1 MNETPID
8 YDVKEYLDSYKINF
22 PNEDEMEASIE
33 FIMAHVPVKERSSAL
48 LARKAKAL
56 VMNSSRELMNFSW
69 LFWSL
74 NGLFLLLG
82 VICLLK
88 FNYNPYLTVF
98 ALAPLPFFVGIF
110 EILKSKDE
118 GLVELELTFKYN
130 AQQILTSRLLV
141 VGLYNFAVNIIIS
154 AITVAVYPEVLIAN
168 LFLIWTIPYVFVTGI
183 AFFIALKTKGIV
195 ASGTIIAVWF
205 AFCYGGLMI
214 PEVTEFFQKMNP
226 LPAAGLILAG
236 IIIWTIHILNFR
248 KIEIG
253 RERYEA

>member
-8 YDVKEYLDSYKINF
+8 YDVKEYLDSYKVDF

-33 FIMAHVPVKERSSAL
+33 FIMAQVPVKERKSAI

-56 VMNSSRELMNFSW
+56 VVNSSRELMNFSW
-69 LFWSL
+69 LFWCL

-82 VICLLK
+82 VICLL
-88 FNYNPYLTVF
+88 NVHSNPYMTVF
-98 ALAPLPFFVGIF
+98 ALAPLPFFTGIF

-118 GLVELELTFKYN
+118 GLVELELTLKYN

-141 VGLYNFAVNIIIS
+141 VGLYNFAVNLVIS
-154 AITVAVYPEVLIAN
+154 AITVAVFPEVLFAK
-168 LFLIWTIPYVFVTGI
+168 LFLAWTIPYVFVTGV

-195 ASGTIIAVWF
+195 ASGTIIAIWF
-205 AFCYGGLMI
+205 AFCYVGLMTQ
-214 PEVTEFFQKMNP
+214 EVTEFVHEINLF
-226 LPAAGLILAG
+226 PAAALVLMG
-236 IIIWTIHILNFR
+236 IVIWMAIIVNVR

>member
-8 YDVKEYLDSYKINF
+8 YDVKEYLDSYKVDF
-22 PNEDEMEASIE
+22 PNEDEIEASIE
-33 FIMAHVPVKERSSAL
+33 FIMAQVPVKERKSAI
-48 LARKAKAL
+48 LARKAKVL

-69 LFWSL
+69 LFWGL

-82 VICLLK
+82 VISLLNVH
-88 FNYNPYLTVF
+88 FNPYMTVF
-98 ALAPLPFFVGIF
+98 ALAPLPFFTGIF

-118 GLVELELTFKYN
+118 GLVELELTLKYN

-141 VGLYNFAVNIIIS
+141 VGFYNFAVNIVIS
-154 AITVAVYPEVLIAN
+154 AITVAVYPEVLFAK
-168 LFLIWTIPYVFVTGI
+168 LFLAWTIPYVFVTGV

-195 ASGTIIAVWF
+195 ASGSTIAIWF
-205 AFCYGGLMI
+205 VFCYGGLMN
-214 PEVTEFFQKMNP
+214 PEVTEFIHEINLF
-226 LPAAGLILAG
+226 PAAGSVLLG
-236 IIIWTIHILNFR
+236 IVIWIAIIVNVR